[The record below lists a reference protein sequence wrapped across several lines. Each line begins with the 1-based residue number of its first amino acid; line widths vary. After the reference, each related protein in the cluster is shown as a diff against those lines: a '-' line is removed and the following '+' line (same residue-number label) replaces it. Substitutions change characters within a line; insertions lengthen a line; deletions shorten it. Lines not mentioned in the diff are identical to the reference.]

1 MKPSHCRRPGP
12 IHKEEE
18 IAETHVLKG
27 LPVSPGRVTG
37 PARVI
42 MDPRRDPHLEEGEI
56 LVAPV
61 TDTGWTPLFI
71 LAKGL
76 VVDVGGL
83 LSHGSIVAREYGI
96 PGVLNVMVGTK
107 LIKTGQIITVDGAK
121 GEVYLH
127 EE

>member
-1 MKPSHCRRPGP
+1 VP
-12 IHKEEE
+12 KEVE
-18 IAETHVLKG
+18 IPKADVLKG
-27 LPVSPGRVTG
+27 LPLSPGRVTG

-42 MDPRRDPHLEEGEI
+42 MDPRKNAHIERGEI
-56 LVAPV
+56 LVCPV

-71 LAKGL
+71 MAKGL

-107 LIKTGQIITVDGAK
+107 FIQTGQIITVDGDR

-127 EE
+127 KE